1 LKPMKH
7 WVLRV
12 ILLAVALGSFVAVM
26 AEDALVGPAIGLV
39 IVALWGGL
47 LLIVSEDV
55 DASS

>member
-1 LKPMKH
+1 MKH